1 MTTRYKQNTAVEG
14 QITNSCNEERLTKAA
29 AETIPFG
36 RFLAHTSNY
45 KARLPLT
52 NNLVILFN
60 ANFVSSNVINLDVN
74 GVAMSPVTF
83 ATDHTT
89 TLTALAAAIQATVT
103 GITATVTGARE
114 ITVVTTTA
122 TALSVDNIAVTL
134 GGSQATAT
142 KTYTSTDGT
151 KAIGISVRV
160 PKANDTDGT
169 ASYKAGDPVEVSEED
184 EIAVVCETSFNPD
197 SDIYIRV
204 VEELGAS
211 QKRGMIRTSAGSPVV
226 AVAFTKGKIRNEG
239 SAGQI
244 AKIKLNLP

>member
-14 QITNSCNEERLTKAA
+14 QITNSCNEERQTKAA

-52 NNLVILFN
+52 NNLVITFS
-60 ANFVSSNVINLDVN
+60 ANPTAGDIYNMDVN

-83 ATDHTT
+83 ATSETVTT
-89 TLTALAAAIQATVT
+89 TAVAAAIQGTVT
-103 GITATVTGARE
+103 GITATRTAANE
-114 ITVVTTTA
+114 ITVTTTTA
-122 TALSVDNIAVTL
+122 TALSIDNIVVA
-134 GGSQATAT
+134 GGSAPTAT
-142 KTYTSTDGT
+142 KVYTSTDGT

-169 ASYKAGDPVEVSEED
+169 ASYKAGDAVEVSQED
-184 EIAVVCETSFNPD
+184 EMAVVCETSFNPE

-204 VEELGAS
+204 VEGSGAS

-244 AKIKLNLP
+244 ALIKLNLP